1 MSARISQL
9 KGITIGISEEVE
21 QHNRLLDGIS
31 SGVDA
36 RLGTLAGVM
45 GTFEKVYADKANRKL
60 FWSCIGLLILVALL
74 YKLFH

>member
-1 MSARISQL
+1 M
-9 KGITIGISEEVE
+9 
-21 QHNRLLDGIS
+21 
-31 SGVDA
+31 
-36 RLGTLAGVM
+36 LGTLAGVM